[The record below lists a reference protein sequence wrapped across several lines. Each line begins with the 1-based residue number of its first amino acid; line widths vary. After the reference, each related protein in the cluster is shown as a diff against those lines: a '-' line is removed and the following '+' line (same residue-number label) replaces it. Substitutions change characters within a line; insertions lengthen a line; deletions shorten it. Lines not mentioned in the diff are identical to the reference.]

1 MDESGILNLVNVEFD
16 VEKTVMGQEEEGTF
30 SKLGSTISK
39 LFGGEDKTDEKQ
51 GDEKP
56 SEEQITKDAANNTQQ
71 NESAKE
77 TKKEGTPALNDTVE
91 MKNDTSK
98 GKPMKPKVV
107 TIKEPIKGSEKVLTI
122 PSLTKEQ
129 FSQSQEKLKKLDDV
143 EKEAVRRASALNS
156 LETFV
161 VDVQN
166 KLSEDE
172 FSEAAT
178 EEEKEKI
185 LASCSSVS
193 DWLYEDGSDADAET
207 YEKKLDSLKTETNPL
222 FARVWE
228 HHERPE
234 ALSALNSM
242 LNHSNHFLNSAKN
255 LTAGVDPDKD
265 VFTDK
270 EIESLAKII
279 QETEEWAD
287 KTIKSQNKLKKYEP
301 VVLTV
306 KSITDKMGVL
316 DREVKYL
323 VNKLRLWKP
332 KKEETTDKPKNQRK
346 RKEKED
352 VKDEVKLRVT
362 VKLTKQLL

>member
-39 LFGGEDKTDEKQ
+39 LFGGEYKTDEKQ
-51 GDEKP
+51 GDEQP

-71 NESAKE
+71 NESAKD
-77 TKKEGTPALNDTVE
+77 TKKEGTPAVNETVE

-122 PSLTKEQ
+122 PSLTMEQ
-129 FSQSQEKLKKLDDV
+129 FSQFQKKLKKLDDV
-143 EKEAVRRASALNS
+143 EKEAVL
-156 LETFV
+156 
-161 VDVQN
+161 
-166 KLSEDE
+166 
-172 FSEAAT
+172 
-178 EEEKEKI
+178 
-185 LASCSSVS
+185 S

-270 EIESLAKII
+270 EIESLEKII

-352 VKDEVKLRVT
+352 VKEEVKLESDSETNETVT
-362 VKLTKQLL
+362 IKDEERTENVSESEKQEANEDKDPPHNEL